1 MAEEQSISNCCQPSV
16 GANDSVLILGETP
29 SALSTAWP
37 HAEHQTPDSS
47 LTLRYELAVLM
58 DPQSLTTT
66 ETISQLVAVA
76 RDRWARQVL
85 VLIPKQSNSHT
96 TEREFFALGF
106 KHRQLPD
113 ALKVDFAAY
122 GFSITRYKA
131 TPDWLNSRYWANPE
145 RWNKN

>member
-1 MAEEQSISNCCQPSV
+1 MAEEQSLSDCCQPSV
-16 GANDSVLILGETP
+16 GTDDAVLILGEAP
-29 SALSTAWP
+29 SAFSAAWP
-37 HAEHQTPDSS
+37 QAELQIPNSS
-47 LTLRYELAVLM
+47 LTHRYELAVLV

-66 ETISQLVAVA
+66 ETMPQLVAVA

-85 VLIPKQSNSHT
+85 VLVPKQANNHT
-96 TEREFFALGF
+96 TESEFFALGF
-106 KHRQLPD
+106 QHRHLPD
-113 ALKVDFAAY
+113 TLKVDFSAY